1 MLKILMQNKI
11 NIKVDISGAR
21 GFIGSNLYD
30 YLLKKNNYN
39 INKRQNF
46 FFFSSYK
53 NIDLNDSL
61 LIHLSEKSDRN
72 FVNNLDNNYI
82 DKNKNFVSEIV
93 KHYKKV
99 IYLSSSA
106 VYGYN
111 GTKPYSEEDKTYQF
125 DLYTKNKLTIEK
137 IILKNNGL
145 VIRLSN
151 VLGNNKKK
159 NIINDIISQI
169 NKNKIILKNIDT
181 TIDFIDIRDVT
192 KVVDECILNN
202 LKGIYNLGSGNGIKT
217 IDLVKKILKINNKN
231 NKEIIQR
238 DNVSRKTFNVLNVNK
253 IKKEL
258 NWKPKYD
265 LEQSILNY
273 AK

>member
-1 MLKILMQNKI
+1 M
-11 NIKVDISGAR
+11 
-21 GFIGSNLYD
+21 
-30 YLLKKNNYN
+30 
-39 INKRQNF
+39 
-46 FFFSSYK
+46 
-53 NIDLNDSL
+53 
-61 LIHLSEKSDRN
+61 
-72 FVNNLDNNYI
+72 
-82 DKNKNFVSEIV
+82 
-93 KHYKKV
+93 
-99 IYLSSSA
+99 
-106 VYGYN
+106 
-111 GTKPYSEEDKTYQF
+111 
-125 DLYTKNKLTIEK
+125 
-137 IILKNNGL
+137 

-151 VLGNNKKK
+151 VLGNNKKD

-273 AK
+273 ANKKLKVAVFTGNRAEFGLQLPILREIKKNKKMDYYLVVSGAHLDSDFWEYFKRNKKKGICHS